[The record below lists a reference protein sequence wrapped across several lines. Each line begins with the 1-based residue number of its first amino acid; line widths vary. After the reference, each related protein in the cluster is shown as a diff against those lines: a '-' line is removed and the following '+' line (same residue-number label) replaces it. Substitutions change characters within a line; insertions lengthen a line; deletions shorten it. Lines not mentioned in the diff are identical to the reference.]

1 MRQGSSSLSGIL
13 SPDSQQA
20 LFSASKS
27 LVNRPTQFDQNR
39 WSRLGGIQNW
49 SEKMQKM
56 KWYFLGLTAIFFL
69 LASGSS
75 MVSAQGIVT
84 GSISGNVTD
93 QTGAVIP
100 NALITAVSDSTGT
113 TLQAKSNGVGFF
125 LLSNAPVGSYTITI
139 AASGFGTETVTKIE
153 VSAGGTT
160 PVGQRKL
167 TLGTA
172 NQTVQVEGGA
182 SQLMNT
188 ETAQGETV
196 IDAEQLA
203 SLPLDGGFDSTAL
216 LVPGVV
222 ATHADNMSNT
232 NGVGFSANGQ
242 RGRSNNFEI
251 DGQSNNDNSVA
262 GPQLFFSNQDAIQ
275 EISIISNN
283 FGAQYGRN
291 MGAVVNYITKNGTN
305 QFHGTAFE
313 LYTGDWLSSL
323 EQGQKDPQFGF
334 CPGGSTLAYS
344 QANGCTLSTVPRFVQ
359 NNFGGTIGG
368 PILKDKL
375 FFFGSTFLS
384 RTFGGPFSATSGGA
398 AFPDPTGLKQLQA
411 AFPNNPGVDALVDDG
426 PYAFPAGNPSPIT
439 ANTSTTDVTDGN
451 TVATIEV
458 APYSRRLP
466 NSSTDQ
472 EDMGRLD
479 YQASS
484 KDRFYL
490 RYLYQDNPTIP
501 AGGNIASGGY
511 YDVTDKAHSVGADWT
526 HTFSP
531 NFVDQLRYS
540 FQQTTLA
547 FDSGGDPS
555 CTIANFT
562 SCPSAVTIGTFAGFG
577 YNSAIPQGRVVK
589 VSQVQDNGTWNHGRQ
604 TILMGGEFDYQNSP
618 NVFLPNAAGTFNFS
632 PGETGTP
639 FRLPAGTSATEA
651 TNLNNGLTGL
661 LEGISATELTA
672 GKTTD
677 HFTEPDFALYF
688 QDDWKIM
695 HNLTLNLGLRYE
707 FFSQGI
713 NSIHSET
720 VAQQTGPNPFW
731 NTSLPLSATTFPK
744 IASSFRNV
752 EPRIG
757 FAYTPGVLKKMVV
770 HGGFALN
777 VDPSFSNIFVNVA
790 SNAPAVN
797 AGAFNCDGQT
807 VQCVP
812 SGGLSFGTVQ
822 SADLQ
827 FIPTGVDPRQ
837 DFYIVVP
844 TNFKNPM
851 AESYT
856 FGFQYQVASTGVV
869 EIRYVGN
876 HTFDQFQ
883 SLNGNPELAAV
894 QSSFPS
900 YGNGQTACPDP
911 TAFGY
916 GRALC
921 SNFLIE
927 NTGNTAF
934 SLYNG
939 LQTSFTLRNL
949 HNFTG
954 ILSYTWSRTIDNTSE
969 IFGTGG
975 GGNTS
980 AYAQD
985 PLNTNVGERGVS
997 GNSYPNVVA
1006 LQLTYNEPWFKQQHG
1021 ILGRLL
1027 GGYSFNAFYDYNA
1040 GQPFNPIQ
1048 NALAVESPN
1057 VLADISGAPGN
1068 PGGISAGTAAN
1079 INPTMAETSFC
1090 DFVWGEYFGNSCRPI
1105 LSNPKAPLTSV
1116 GINTGPGGY
1125 VDYVSGAP
1133 TTASAEHWLWNNQYE
1148 AINRNNPFPGV
1159 GRNILRGDSYN
1170 DFDLSVVKGFK
1181 VAERIKV
1188 NLQASAFN
1196 VLNRGYYGTP
1206 DANIE
1211 DTLYPVFYGVPNSFL
1226 SNYYASGGGE
1236 SPAAGGAFS
1245 QGPGNRNIQVGAKV
1259 VF

>member
-1 MRQGSSSLSGIL
+1 MLWYATRSGRPHSFLSLSYLLILLLIFAAPLSRGQGI
-13 SPDSQQA
+13 
-20 LFSASKS
+20 
-27 LVNRPTQFDQNR
+27 TT
-39 WSRLGGIQNW
+39 GTI
-49 SEKMQKM
+49 
-56 KWYFLGLTAIFFL
+56 
-69 LASGSS
+69 SGS
-75 MVSAQGIVT
+75 VA
-84 GSISGNVTD
+84 D
-93 QTGAVIP
+93 PTGAVIP
-100 NALITAVSDSTGT
+100 NSQITAVSDSTGT
-113 TLQAKSNGVGFF
+113 TFQVTANAEGFF
-125 LLSNAPVGSYTITI
+125 QISNVPVGSYTVSIT
-139 AASGFGTETVTKIE
+139 AAGFGKDSISHVQ
-153 VSAGGTT
+153 VAAGATAPIGKRT
-160 PVGQRKL
+160 L
-167 TLGTA
+167 TLGA
-172 NQTVQVEGGA
+172 SNQTVQVEGSA
-182 SQLMNT
+182 AELMNT
-188 ETAQGETV
+188 ETAQGEVV
-196 IDAEQLA
+196 IDAEQL
-203 SLPLDGGFDSTAL
+203 STLPVDGGFDSVAL
-216 LVPGVV
+216 LVPGIV

-242 RGRSNNFEI
+242 RGRSNNFEL

-275 EISIISNN
+275 EISVISNN

-305 QFHGTAFE
+305 QFHGSAFE

-334 CPGGSTLAYS
+334 CPSGSTLAY
-344 QANGCTLSTVPRFVQ
+344 ATTNGCNLSVVPRFVQ
-359 NNFGGTIGG
+359 NNFGGTFGG
-368 PILKDKL
+368 PIVKEKL
-375 FFFGSTFLS
+375 FFFGSTFWS
-384 RTFGGPFSATSGGA
+384 RTFGGPFNSTSGGA
-398 AFPDPTGLKQLQA
+398 SFPDPTGLKELQA
-411 AFPNNPGVDALVDDG
+411 AFPNNPGVDALVTNG
-426 PYAFPAGNPSPIT
+426 PYAYPTGNPTPIT
-439 ANTSTTDVTDGN
+439 SNISTVPVTDGTTIAN
-451 TVATIEV
+451 IEV

-479 YQASS
+479 YQATP

-490 RYLYQDNPTIP
+490 RYLYQANPTVP

-511 YDVTDKAHSVGADWT
+511 YNVTDAAHSVGADWT
-526 HTFSP
+526 HTFTP

-540 FQQTTLA
+540 FQQATLA
-547 FDSGGDPS
+547 FDAGGDPT
-555 CTIANFT
+555 CTIASFT
-562 SCPSAVTIGTFAGFG
+562 SCPSSVSIGTFAGFG

-589 VSQVQDNGTWNHGRQ
+589 VTQVQDNGTWIHGRQ
-604 TILMGGEFDYQNSP
+604 TILLGGEFDYQNSP

-632 PGETGTP
+632 PGAAGIP
-639 FRLPAGTSATEA
+639 FRNVSSNAA
-651 TNLNNGLTGL
+651 LNNGLTGL
-661 LEGISATELTA
+661 LEGITSTELTA

-677 HFTEPDFALYF
+677 HFTEPDYAFYF
-688 QDDWKIM
+688 QDDWKVS

-713 NSIHSET
+713 NSIHNET

-731 NTSLPLSATTFPK
+731 DTTLPLSATTVPK
-744 IASSFRNV
+744 IASSFRNI
-752 EPRIG
+752 EPRFG
-757 FAYTPGVLKKMVV
+757 FAYSPDFVKKLVV
-770 HGGFALN
+770 HGGFAIN

-812 SGGLSFGTVQ
+812 SGGLTFSTVQ
-822 SADLQ
+822 SGDLK
-827 FIPTGVDPRQ
+827 FIPTGNDPRQ
-837 DFYIVVP
+837 DLYITVP

-856 FGFQYQVASTGVV
+856 LGFQYQVASSGVV
-869 EIRYVGN
+869 EVRYVGN

-883 SLNGNPELAAV
+883 SLNGNPDLADV
-894 QSSFPS
+894 QSSFPG
-900 YGNGQTACPDP
+900 YGGGQAPCTTPG
-911 TAFGY
+911 AFGA
-916 GRALC
+916 GRVNC
-921 SNFLIE
+921 SNFLVE
-927 NTGNTAF
+927 ATGNTAF
-934 SLYNG
+934 SIYNG
-939 LQTSFTLRNL
+939 LQTSFTLRNF
-949 HNFTG
+949 HSFTG
-954 ILSYTWSRTIDNTSE
+954 ILSYTYSRTIDNTSE

-975 GGNTS
+975 GGTTS

-985 PLNTNVGERGVS
+985 ALNSNVGERGVS

-1006 LQLTYNEPWFKQQHG
+1006 LQLTYSEPWFKAQNG

-1048 NALAVESPN
+1048 NALTVQSPN
-1057 VLADISGAPGN
+1057 VLTAISGLNA
-1068 PGGISAGTAAN
+1068 AQTA
-1079 INPTMAETSFC
+1079 MATTSFC

-1105 LSNPKAPLTSV
+1105 LSNPKAPITSV
-1116 GINTGPGGY
+1116 GINAGSLGY
-1125 VDYVSGAP
+1125 LDYVTGAP
-1133 TTASAEHWLWNNQYE
+1133 TTASAEHWLWNNQNE
-1148 AINRNNPFPGV
+1148 ALARGNPFPGV

-1170 DFDLSVVKGFK
+1170 DFDMSVVKGFRI
-1181 VAERIKV
+1181 AERVKV
-1188 NLQASAFN
+1188 NLQMSVFN

-1211 DTLYPVFYGVPNSFL
+1211 DTLYPVFYGVPESFL